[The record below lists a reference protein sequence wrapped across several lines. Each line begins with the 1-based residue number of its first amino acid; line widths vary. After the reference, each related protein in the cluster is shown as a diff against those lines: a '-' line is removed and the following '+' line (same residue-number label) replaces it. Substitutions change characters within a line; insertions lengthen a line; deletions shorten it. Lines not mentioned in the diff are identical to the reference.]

1 MSLIEVLFAGLLAA
15 LLWRYYAMSAW
26 KWIKTAASVG
36 TGGMSSLYLYG
47 GLLLFGAA
55 LAGGAV
61 WWHAGKVDAVRDAA
75 FKDGQ
80 ALTQAKWDQ
89 AVEDAKEAQAQQ
101 NEQAT
106 DQFTTEVEVVKT
118 VYVDRIKE
126 IKTYVPSPGTDCP
139 ADAGFLRNYN
149 APASPASDATDQ

>member
-1 MSLIEVLFAGLLAA
+1 MKSI
-15 LLWRYYAMSAW
+15 W

-55 LAGGAV
+55 LAGGAA

-80 ALTQAKWDQ
+80 AEVNERWARART
-89 AVEDAKEAQAQQ
+89 DAAARQDQQ

-126 IKTYVPSPGTDCP
+126 IKTYVPSPGTSCP
-139 ADAGFLRNYN
+139 ADSGFLRRYN
-149 APASPASDATDQ
+149 APAAPSGAGDTEDQ

>member
-1 MSLIEVLFAGLLAA
+1 
-15 LLWRYYAMSAW
+15 MSAW
-26 KWIKTAASVG
+26 KWIKTAANVG

-47 GLLLFGAA
+47 GLLLAGAA

-75 FKDGQ
+75 FKAGQ
-80 ALTQAKWDQ
+80 AEVQGRWDKAVSEAKD
-89 AVEDAKEAQAQQ
+89 AQAEQ

-106 DQFTTEVEVVKT
+106 DQFTTEREVVRV
-118 VYVDRIKE
+118 VYRDRIKE

-149 APASPASDATDQ
+149 APASPAGDATDQ

>member
-1 MSLIEVLFAGLLAA
+1 MSPTRWAIL
-15 LLWRYYAMSAW
+15 
-26 KWIKTAASVG
+26 AASVAV
-36 TGGMSSLYLYG
+36 
-47 GLLLFGAA
+47 LLAMV
-55 LAGGAV
+55 GGAF

-80 ALTQAKWDQ
+80 ALTQAKWDR

-106 DQFTTEVEVVKT
+106 DQFTTEREVVRV
-118 VYVDRIKE
+118 VYRDRIKE
-126 IKTYVPSPGTDCP
+126 IKTYVPSHGTDCP

-149 APASPASDATDQ
+149 ASASPAGDATDQ